1 MPCSERKSPP
11 CWARFQARLGCHHDP
26 RCRREGRARSPH
38 AGLLALAFSI
48 TAMMSTVDAA
58 EVYRTVG
65 PDGTVSY
72 SDQPPPAGT
81 PVEMIETTELE
92 TVPPASVD
100 PGATTYAEEWTFDNG
115 NGEPSAPAYQSL
127 AWVSPQHDAAVRA
140 NGGIL
145 QVTVAPTPPLRQGH
159 QIEVLLDGAT
169 VGRAAATSITTTAID
184 RGTHQLVA
192 RVLDAAGV
200 TLVTSPPITV
210 HVLRH
215 SVSAPPRPPKGSR

>member
-1 MPCSERKSPP
+1 MPFSGRKSSP
-11 CWARFQARLGCHHDP
+11 CCARFRARLGCHHDP

-38 AGLLALAFSI
+38 AGLLALAISM
-48 TAMMSTVDAA
+48 TAMMPTVDAA

-65 PDGTVSY
+65 PDGVVSY

-81 PVEMIETTELE
+81 PAEMIETIEPE

-100 PGATTYAEEWTFDNG
+100 PEARTYAEEWTFDNG
-115 NGEPSAPAYQSL
+115 NAEPGAPAYQSL
-127 AWVSPQHDAAVRA
+127 AWVSPQQDAAVRA

-159 QIEVLLDGAT
+159 QIEILLDGAS
-169 VGRAAATSITTTAID
+169 VGRAAGTSITTTAID

-200 TLVTSPPITV
+200 PLVASPPITV

-215 SVSAPPRPPKGSR
+215 SVAAPPRPKSSR